1 MGVDIIGAKRI
12 GLVLSGGGIRG
23 MAHIGLI
30 KAMREFD
37 IEANFIAGSSVG
49 ALVGA
54 LYANGNSEKDMLEFF
69 KQTPLFQY
77 NFFAIS
83 KPGFIDTERYFNIF
97 KSYFPKNSFESL
109 EKSLYVVATDLLK
122 GKEKLFSEGE
132 LIRPLLASAALTPV
146 FSPVEINGIL
156 YADGGI
162 MNNFPKECVDDKT
175 DFIIGSNVSI
185 VGELEKKHLKNSFQ
199 LAGRVTGLMIY
210 ASNHQKVKA
219 CDFYIEPK
227 ELETIRM
234 LDKKGIEKA
243 FTLGYDYASR
253 ALENELK
260 MEKSK

>member
-1 MGVDIIGAKRI
+1 MGVDIIGAKNI

-37 IEANFIAGSSVG
+37 IEANTIAGSSVG

-83 KPGFIDTERYFNIF
+83 KPGFIDTERYFDIF

-210 ASNHQKVKA
+210 ASNNQKVKA

-227 ELETIRM
+227 ELETIGM

>member
-1 MGVDIIGAKRI
+1 MGIDIVGAKRI

-37 IEANFIAGSSVG
+37 IEASIIAGSSVG

-54 LYANGNSEKDMLEFF
+54 LYANGNSERDMLEFF

-97 KSYFPKNSFESL
+97 KSYFPKDSFESL
-109 EKSLYVVATDLLK
+109 EKPLHVVATDLLK
-122 GKEKLFSEGE
+122 GTEKSFFEGN

-146 FSPVEINGIL
+146 FSPVEINDSL

-162 MNNFPKECVDDKT
+162 MNNFPKECVDGKA

-185 VGELEKKHLKNSFQ
+185 VGELEKKHLKNSLQ

-210 ASNHQKVKA
+210 ATNHKKVNA
-219 CDFYIEPK
+219 CDLTIEPK
-227 ELETIRM
+227 ELESIGV

-243 FTLGYDYASR
+243 YSIGYDAASR
-253 ALENELK
+253 AIEKELK
-260 MEKSK
+260 MEKLK